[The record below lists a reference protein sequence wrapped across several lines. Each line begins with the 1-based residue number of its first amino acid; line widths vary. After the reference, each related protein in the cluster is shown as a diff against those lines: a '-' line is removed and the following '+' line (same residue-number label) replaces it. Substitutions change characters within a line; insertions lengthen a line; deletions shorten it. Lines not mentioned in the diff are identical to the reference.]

1 MQLHIMVILKVRTTI
16 HTTVIAAKQRIVRYS
31 GTKYLTHRITYQSY
45 YGDIIDGGNNIDI
58 SHILYLGI
66 NTARNINPRHLTQE
80 SNIINQ
86 TRKACALF
94 FGMSGSCSN
103 SHTIF

>member
-1 MQLHIMVILKVRTTI
+1 MLIEETVRFNGI
-16 HTTVIAAKQRIVRYS
+16 
-31 GTKYLTHRITYQSY
+31 KYLTHRITYQSY
-45 YGDIIDGGNNIDI
+45 YHNIQSNMDI

-66 NTARNINPRHLTQE
+66 NTSKNINPLHLTQE

-94 FGMSGSCSN
+94 FGM
-103 SHTIF
+103 